1 MILEGRKAFKRVLND
16 SRVSLLNAKR
26 VKLKK
31 ITGAPTFKPLFTH
44 HLHALGKRKKKNEQ
58 SQKLERVM

>member
-31 ITGAPTFKPLFTH
+31 ITGAPTEKYDL
-44 HLHALGKRKKKNEQ
+44 Q
-58 SQKLERVM
+58 SHS